1 MVLGDVIL
9 TGEKVIHEEVVRSF
23 RRNVGCLIQLIW
35 DFEILQLRVIMFCVH
50 GQEVGNFI
58 AIKLPSSKYSLIKA
72 VWIGGL
78 SKGLGYF
85 SFNIKLDTLL
95 LLHVFHGEHL
105 LPIVWSA
112 ELAVDKEVLAFEGI
126 DNVAS
131 GWSGPFANLIEHFV
145 LSVLYINDFDIL
157 EDLHLGLT
165 GCENTP
171 TWKKER
177 GISLVCTL
185 FLNKGST
192 RLSSGSIH
200 I

>member
-1 MVLGDVIL
+1 M
-9 TGEKVIHEEVVRSF
+9 
-23 RRNVGCLIQLIW
+23 
-35 DFEILQLRVIMFCVH
+35 
-50 GQEVGNFI
+50 
-58 AIKLPSSKYSLIKA
+58 PSSEYSLIEA

-78 SKGLGYF
+78 GKGLGDF

-105 LPIVWSA
+105 VPIVWSA
-112 ELAVDKEVLAFEGI
+112 ELAVDEEVLAFEGI
-126 DNVAS
+126 DNVASLHSAS

-145 LSVLYINDFDIL
+145 LSVLDINDFDIL

-165 GCENTP
+165 GCEHTP
-171 TWKKER
+171 TGQKER